1 MVFIAKHVR
10 ALFFGKSRVVLF
22 VVRGAVFTV
31 CGCRVDGCR
40 VDGLFLANSCYVLD
54 RSPTTQSK
62 IRGQCRIQGQILVIN
77 LAPIVKLQNSL
88 LLIAIMACKYD
99 MFLCVFAF

>member
-31 CGCRVDGCR
+31 CGCR